1 MKFRDFDNF
10 FAEAKQEPVI
20 LRYQGET
27 HHLPSSLPVA
37 TVLMLRRLEKE
48 QGQVGDE
55 TIIRLFCTVFGND
68 RYSRWVQ
75 GGMLLDQMIALLGWA
90 LEVYGLAQEQKP
102 QEGGET
108 PLAERQAAEQ

>member
-1 MKFRDFDNF
+1 MAKFRDFDKF
-10 FAEAKQEPVI
+10 FSEVKQEPVI

-48 QGQVGDE
+48 QGTVSDE
-55 TIIRLFCTVFGND
+55 TIIKLFTTVFGAD
-68 RYSRWVQ
+68 RYQKWVQ

-90 LEVYGLAQEQKP
+90 LEVYGLAQTEKP
-102 QEGGET
+102 AEGGDA
-108 PLAERQAAEQ
+108 PLGSQAAE